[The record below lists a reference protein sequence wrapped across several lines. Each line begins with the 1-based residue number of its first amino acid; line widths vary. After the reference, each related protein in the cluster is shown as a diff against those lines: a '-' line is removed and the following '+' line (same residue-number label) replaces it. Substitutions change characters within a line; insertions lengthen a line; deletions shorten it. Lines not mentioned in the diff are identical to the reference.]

1 MRLSRKSR
9 HLSIFPTSKQ
19 TGLGAI
25 PGSQFQFPLGVKWS
39 TNYIAIGR
47 KQLCISHMSGMHYST
62 ELPHS
67 PGQSEIVTYP
77 SLSLPISSLPFPVPC
92 RPSSWWSLSLFFLS
106 PTKSV
111 SSKSEVRKCTMDWL
125 WLLQAGALLMGSCGY
140 TCQLIVPYISLEHK
154 LFGTGIDSSQTGVM
168 KTAFSSS
175 TRKSMSVPKQKAV
188 YLKLHVT
195 ESLPLLQP

>member
-1 MRLSRKSR
+1 MKHKLYCHRKETALHFPYEWDALQHWAAPQPRAVWDS
-9 HLSIFPTSKQ
+9 HLSFSVPAH
-19 TGLGAI
+19 L
-25 PGSQFQFPLGVKWS
+25 F
-39 TNYIAIGR
+39 
-47 KQLCISHMSGMHYST
+47 
-62 ELPHS
+62 
-67 PGQSEIVTYP
+67 P
-77 SLSLPISSLPFPVPC
+77 SLFPADPLLGGPC
-92 RPSSWWSLSLFFLS
+92 PCFFPS

-195 ESLPLLQP
+195 